1 MTSSTVDPFAGD
13 FEPSL
18 SAALYP
24 IKMEGSLDAPEGML
38 SWVVGLAQAHCVG
51 PRAMLKNL
59 LAGSEQYD
67 DIWRGSTFFERDCGT
82 INGLG
87 AYARMM
93 VELLGPALPPEV
105 NQMTLLGLSQLLP
118 RNGEG
123 LTAKNPRW
131 CPHCLCDQ
139 ARASQRPHFP
149 LVWSFEYYRVCHIH
163 HKSMQEHCPACG
175 HMQSYLP
182 CYPSLLHCGTCGESM
197 LAPLPEGGN
206 MEEPAVS
213 EFEQWCSAALV
224 DLVSR
229 LDLLWTAGNLVHFR
243 SNVDAIVD
251 RFKMGNRK
259 RLCEDIGLQIYALN
273 GWLNKNERPSLS
285 VLLRFC
291 YGIGL
296 MPARIF
302 LPGALDHVT
311 RTGAVFSAPSPRE
324 IRPLLGYRQREWI
337 EKQLEVILA
346 DATDHGGLSAVAEQV
361 GLSRHTLKYWFP
373 RRSTDIV
380 RKNRICE
387 SRRLE
392 VRYKEDH
399 EFLRRVVQNMHAQKI
414 YPSRRRV
421 NAELVVRQI
430 SLMRPDIFMAY
441 ERLRNSSFVERCT
454 RPITQR
460 TGQSKRLNCVSCQL
474 WL

>member
-24 IKMEGSLDAPEGML
+24 LKMEGSLDAPEGLL

-51 PRAMLKNL
+51 PRAMLKHL
-59 LAGSEQYD
+59 LSSSEQYD

-82 INGLG
+82 VNGLG

-105 NQMTLLGLSQLLP
+105 NQMTLLGLSKLLP

-131 CPHCLCDQ
+131 CSSCLCEQ
-139 ARASQRPHFP
+139 ARESQRPHFP

-163 HKSMQEHCPACG
+163 HKAMQEHCPACG
-175 HMQSYLP
+175 HTQSYIP

-206 MEEPAVS
+206 MEEPAAS
-213 EFEQWCSAALV
+213 DFERWCSAALV
-224 DLVSR
+224 DLVSK
-229 LDLLWTAGNLVHFR
+229 LDLLWTAGSLVHLR
-243 SNVDAIVD
+243 SNVYAIVD
-251 RFKMGNRK
+251 RFAMGNRK

-296 MPARIF
+296 MPASIF
-302 LPGALDHVT
+302 LPDAVDHVR
-311 RTGAVFSAPSPRE
+311 RTGAVFSVPSPRE
-324 IRPLLGYRQREWI
+324 IRPLLGYRQRERI
-337 EKQLEVILA
+337 ERQLEVILE
-346 DATDHGGLSAVAEQV
+346 DATDHRGLATVAEQV
-361 GLSRHTLKYWFP
+361 GLSRHALKYWFP
-373 RRSTDIV
+373 KQSRSIV
-380 RKNRICE
+380 HKNRTCE

-392 VRYKEDH
+392 LRYREDH
-399 EFLRRVVQNMHAQKI
+399 DFLRAVIHRLCIQGI

-421 NAELVVRQI
+421 NAELGAHKI
-430 SLMRPDIFMAY
+430 SLIRPDIFIAF
-441 ERLRNSSFVERCT
+441 ERLRQLPAFLNFSG
-454 RPITQR
+454 PA
-460 TGQSKRLNCVSCQL
+460 QSELLQFELQGKSGGCS
-474 WL
+474 

>member
-13 FEPSL
+13 FKPSL

-24 IKMEGSLDAPEGML
+24 IKMEGSLDAPEGL
-38 SWVVGLAQAHCVG
+38 FSWVVGLAQAHCVG
-51 PRAMLKNL
+51 PRAMLKEL
-59 LAGSEQYD
+59 LSGSEQYD

-82 INGLG
+82 VNGLG

-93 VELLGPALPPEV
+93 VELLGPALPPDV

-123 LTAKNPRW
+123 LTAKSPRW

-163 HKSMQEHCPACG
+163 NTAMHEHCPSCG
-175 HMQSYLP
+175 HTQSYLP

-197 LAPLPEGGN
+197 LAHLPEGFN
-206 MEEPAVS
+206 MEESAAS
-213 EFEQWCSAALV
+213 EFEQWCSSALV
-224 DLVSR
+224 DLVGR
-229 LDLLWTAGNLVHFR
+229 LDLLWTAGSLVHLR

-251 RFKMGNRK
+251 RFTMGNRK

-273 GWLNKNERPSLS
+273 GWINKNERPSLS

-302 LPGALDHVT
+302 LPDAVDHVK
-311 RTGAVFSAPSPRE
+311 RTGAVASAASPRDC
-324 IRPLLGYRQREWI
+324 RPLLGYRQRERI
-337 EKQLEVILA
+337 ERQLGVVLA
-346 DATDHGGLSAVAEQV
+346 DAADHRGLSAVAEQV
-361 GLSRHTLKYWFP
+361 GLSRHALKYWFP
-373 RRSTDIV
+373 RQCGEIV
-380 RKNRICE
+380 HKNRARE

-392 VRYKEDH
+392 LRYREDH
-399 EFLRRVVQNMHAQKI
+399 DFLRVVIQRLCAQGI

-421 NAELVVRQI
+421 NSELSVRKI
-430 SLMRPDIFMAY
+430 SLIRPDIFAAY
-441 ERLRNSSFVERCT
+441 ERLRQDSIVALPFTRCA
-454 RPITQR
+454 
-460 TGQSKRLNCVSCQL
+460 L
-474 WL
+474 